1 MALDMQLPLCFKG
14 ITCTNNYGAPS
25 VFITLP
31 QSNSLRLLCVEMFCI
46 QSWSGMNTL
55 NNESLSFLPHKN
67 HKFMKQ
73 LKH

>member
-1 MALDMQLPLCFKG
+1 MAFDIQLSLCFIG
-14 ITCTNNYGAPS
+14 ITWTINYDVPS

-31 QSNSLRLLCVEMFCI
+31 HSNSLRLLCVEMFCI
-46 QSWSGMNTL
+46 QTWSRMNPL
-55 NNESLSFLPHKN
+55 NNESLSFLPPKN